1 MPRPHHASL
10 LGVSRMY
17 PAAGCDPFAG
27 QTQVGSP
34 ACSSNVHSPLLAR
47 GLPVGACLPG
57 DHREGGCCSHCVVHM
72 LIGDD
77 VSRLILYVRFG
88 VDELR
93 LSIPVCNRGNLP
105 HDAGEESPTKPGLFG
120 EIVTVASSA
129 REGQLWHARTAPNS
143 ELGTVCCCRNTVS
156 AWLAAHELPHAA
168 EHHRRWAHSPA
179 WRGRAPCVSA
189 QQILALGISKL
200 QWNLQRPGSAAN
212 LLGGLKASGACGGAK
227 RASIGHRS
235 SSGVRFRR
243 HPWAT
248 GRQHLDGTRWLR
260 AALDRK
266 ARFARPLFGAVF
278 SRSPPRLFMD
288 ARLYSSDEAQSEL
301 AERKQDRYVSS
312 LPSSFAW
319 EV

>member
-77 VSRLILYVRFG
+77 VSRLMLYVRFG

-156 AWLAAHELPHAA
+156 AWLAAHELPHGRNIIVVGLTYLRGEAGHAA
-168 EHHRRWAHSPA
+168 SPL
-179 WRGRAPCVSA
+179 GTSLLCVSRSCS
-189 QQILALGISKL
+189 GIF
-200 QWNLQRPGSAAN
+200 QRPRSAAN
-212 LLGGLKASGACGGAK
+212 QLGGLKAWGVWGCKACEHW
-227 RASIGHRS
+227 AS
-235 SSGVRFRR
+235 
-243 HPWAT
+243 
-248 GRQHLDGTRWLR
+248 
-260 AALDRK
+260 
-266 ARFARPLFGAVF
+266 
-278 SRSPPRLFMD
+278 
-288 ARLYSSDEAQSEL
+288 
-301 AERKQDRYVSS
+301 
-312 LPSSFAW
+312 
-319 EV
+319 